1 MKKKI
6 NLYHFMPE
14 KLNLYGDIG
23 NIIALRKRANDMDI
37 ELVIHNI
44 EETEG
49 ISLEEMDM
57 FFIGGGSDREQKIA
71 TEKLR
76 HIKEE
81 LKEKIEKGT
90 PGLMICGGY
99 QFLGKKY
106 VTLEGAELEGL
117 GIFQFETI
125 AKEKRLVGN
134 IILDS
139 SEFGLIA
146 GFENHSG
153 RTYHNEKTLGSVKK
167 GYGNDDES
175 GKEGLRYN
183 NIIGTYLHGP
193 ILPKNPKIT
202 DFLLE
207 KSIELKFGEEIKEK
221 ETPMT
226 KYESIARKQALNN
239 TEK

>member
-23 NIIALRKRANDMDI
+23 NIIALKKRANDMNV
-37 ELVIHNI
+37 ELIIHNI

-49 ISLEEMDM
+49 IDLKEMDL

-76 HIKEE
+76 HIKVE
-81 LKEKIEKGT
+81 LKEKIENGT

-106 VTLEGAELEGL
+106 ITLEGTELDGL

-134 IILDS
+134 IILES
-139 SEFGLIA
+139 PEFGLIA

-153 RTYHNEKTLGSVKK
+153 RTYHDENTLGTVKK

-202 DFLLE
+202 DYLLE
-207 KSIELKFGEEIKEK
+207 KSLELKFGKEIKEK
-221 ETPMT
+221 DTTMS
-226 KYESIARKQALNN
+226 KYESIAREQALNIN
-239 TEK
+239 EK